1 MAKGI
6 LRSMGKSFRLG
17 NSPKLQKRF
26 ISRKTLGAR
35 KGAAGFK
42 KFMGAS
48 NKTKGRFL
56 RSKVNANKNV
66 KFAKK
71 FFKKSGKV
79 QRRWIRRKASLL
91 KRKAAEKAL
100 EGGKAVLKAVK
111 GSVMKPGFNP
121 LKFIMM
127 VFAGWLVNQL
137 PKIIEGIKK
146 FIDWAKPA
154 FEILGKVMQGI
165 WKFMKWIGGGLVKL
179 WTALTGGDSE
189 LETAKA
195 QLETKNKDLKDT
207 LKKQE
212 KGFDDL
218 KNKAKGEE
226 TNLKKDM
233 DDLDKEVKDEAS
245 GNGEKEGTTTSTNS
259 EGKEV
264 ASTTSTGDGK
274 TKTTTT
280 KSTPKTK
287 LVMERVPIRK
297 NVRGGGSRITGYR
310 NVEITVDAVTGE
322 EISRRT
328 VKSMPKNTDVSGLK
342 KETTG
347 HKVVTLDIPIPMG
360 RPAER
365 LPELGGS
372 TYNQGNSDGV
382 NSKKEML
389 TAIDS

>member
-1 MAKGI
+1 MKGA
-6 LRSMGKSFRLG
+6 LRAMGKSFRLG

-71 FFKKSGKV
+71 FFKSSNRTK
-79 QRRWIRRKASLL
+79 RRWIRKKANLI

-111 GSVMKPGFNP
+111 SSVMKKGFNP
-121 LKFIMM
+121 LKFVLM

-154 FEILGKVMQGI
+154 FEILGKIVKGI
-165 WKFMKWIGGGLVKL
+165 VDFMKWIGGGLTKL
-179 WTALTGGDSE
+179 WTSLTGGDSE
-189 LETAKA
+189 LENAKSE
-195 QLETKNKDLKDT
+195 LKGKNKELKDT
-207 LKKQE
+207 FAKQE
-212 KGFDDL
+212 KGFKDL
-218 KNKAKGEE
+218 ENKAKGEE
-226 TNLKKDM
+226 ANLRKDM
-233 DDLDKEVKDEAS
+233 DDLQKEVDAESEAKGITPDS
-245 GNGEKEGTTTSTNS
+245 NKVTQGSTLTNN
-259 EGKEV
+259 E
-264 ASTTSTGDGK
+264 STDNAPV
-274 TKTTTT
+274 TT
-280 KSTPKTK
+280 KSTPQTK
-287 LVMERVPIRK
+287 LVMERVPIKKR
-297 NVRGGGSRITGYR
+297 RPGRGSRYDIVGYKEVQVTI
-310 NVEITVDAVTGE
+310 NVKTGE
-322 EISRRT
+322 EISRKT
-328 VKSMPKNTDVSGLK
+328 INTIKGKPKNTDVSGLK

-347 HKVVTLDIPIPMG
+347 PKVVTVDIPTSKST
-360 RPAER
+360 
-365 LPELGGS
+365 LPIQDTS
-372 TYNQGNSDGV
+372 TKPVNQGTSDGV
-382 NSKKEML
+382 NRKVML